1 MINGHI
7 ISFDLFDRKL
17 YLNSKNGD
25 ISFHIAD
32 VMNQYEIDYNEFL
45 LNFRPRVF
53 NFCLNIS
60 NACNLACD
68 YCFNKSKNGKLMR
81 SEDAIKALKLFF
93 DAFPNGDKYFI
104 DLSGK
109 GEPLLNKKR
118 INDVS
123 KFAVDESNKLRREV
137 TIQLVTNG
145 TLLNEENVKF
155 LQERNILFG
164 VSLDGNKLIHD
175 LHRKT
180 ALGQPTFEIIIN
192 NVKKIKNKDYVGCA
206 CTLTN
211 DVFDLTAAI
220 IELSN
225 YFKTLSFRLCRGELY
240 SLNQESALKWQ
251 KEYETLSRFLIKEI
265 ELGNSK
271 IFKCLI
277 NGDDM
282 FGRYLYR
289 MFGNTRTLNRC
300 DGLISR
306 LTYDINGEFYGCP
319 ASNGIESFSFNLEN
333 LEKTQQDEIER
344 QVNTCKVCPFKFY
357 CGGECKLELIRNGEI
372 SKINCY
378 LKKELI
384 KLAAYL
390 KNYCLE
396 NNLTLFKELNEFCNE
411 KRSRGRLDKNL
422 LNLCEKYPNMEFTKI
437 KKMYDSMNHKY

>member
-1 MINGHI
+1 
-7 ISFDLFDRKL
+7 
-17 YLNSKNGD
+17 
-25 ISFHIAD
+25 
-32 VMNQYEIDYNEFL
+32 
-45 LNFRPRVF
+45 
-53 NFCLNIS
+53 
-60 NACNLACD
+60 
-68 YCFNKSKNGKLMR
+68 MR

-109 GEPLLNKKR
+109 GEPLLNKKC

-282 FGRYLYR
+282 FGRYLYSIGR
-289 MFGNTRTLNRC
+289 LVVGTIFAGIHQFGHRC
-300 DGLISR
+300 ADG
-306 LTYDINGEFYGCP
+306 Y
-319 ASNGIESFSFNLEN
+319 
-333 LEKTQQDEIER
+333 
-344 QVNTCKVCPFKFY
+344 
-357 CGGECKLELIRNGEI
+357 EI
-372 SKINCY
+372 SFRRPFGQHS
-378 LKKELI
+378 
-384 KLAAYL
+384 LAMG
-390 KNYCLE
+390 KNHVME
-396 NNLTLFKELNEFCNE
+396 RRSGFEFPE
-411 KRSRGRLDKNL
+411 R
-422 LNLCEKYPNMEFTKI
+422 T
-437 KKMYDSMNHKY
+437 H